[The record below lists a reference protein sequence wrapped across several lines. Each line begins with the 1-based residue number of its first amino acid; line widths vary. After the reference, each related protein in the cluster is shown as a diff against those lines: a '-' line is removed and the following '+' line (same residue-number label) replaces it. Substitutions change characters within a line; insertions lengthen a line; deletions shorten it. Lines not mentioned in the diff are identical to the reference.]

1 MEINNPQV
9 FDHIKEIDGDV
20 LRPETLTDA
29 EIDSVSKADEPTAW
43 KQDSDNKYSGAPF
56 IHSRDGKII
65 IVKVMDIGDWNMDSV
80 ATITINTGIHYNRIL
95 FIIPKIR
102 PDDTIVE
109 NESRYFL
116 GTYYYC
122 GGDGHVIPYH
132 HSADADTEL
141 RLFRCSGGPFDNAN
155 FDKTPFN
162 RGWITI
168 FYTASSHE

>member
-65 IVKVMDIGDWNMDSV
+65 IVKVMDIGDWDMDTDAYV
-80 ATITINTGIHYNRIL
+80 TIDTGIHYNRIL

-102 PDDTIVE
+102 RDDTAMNDE
-109 NESRYFL
+109 DRYFL
-116 GTYYYC
+116 GNIYPC
-122 GGDGHVIPYH
+122 GGDNKVFPYH
-132 HSADADTEL
+132 HTLDADTEI
-141 RLFRCSGGPFDNAN
+141 RLYRCTGGPFDSTN
-155 FDKTPFN
+155 FDETPFN

-168 FYTASSHE
+168 FYTESSHE